1 MKKNITINLSG
12 RLFQIDEDA
21 CNMLQHYV
29 DSLRSAFGKEEGG
42 DEIVDDIE
50 TRIAELF
57 DELKTQ
63 GNEAINISHVK
74 DIISRI
80 GRPEELTGDE
90 EADGTNGHRYESV
103 SDTAQSIYNNVRERT
118 AGKKLFR
125 NPKDK
130 MLAGVLSGLATYTDT
145 NPIGWR
151 LATVLLFCCYGFGLL
166 AYIILAIVVPEAKTP
181 EQLLQM
187 EGKEINPQNLADV
200 VVDTGST
207 DEEQHPTLLHKL
219 CSLMLKVLFGFFVAI
234 AVVVGI
240 LAALGALFA
249 LVVLVSAIV
258 LPVSSSLPFSLET
271 MGLAGLYQ
279 NNPLV
284 LILFAISLFMLLL
297 IPIYAIVHMVLSLAR
312 RVRPMGTA
320 QRILWIVLWV
330 AALCCVVPCSMTM
343 AEYSE
348 RYNHEKYYVPA
359 TTVYQGVEMRVE
371 DATYLRRG
379 GWDLLKAENCD
390 HYTYRGQYLINNRN
404 MRYMDVYNESCEEIF
419 QAERSEKVEPGVYS
433 LSCHVRAE
441 GRGIFVYV
449 RGKELMLKEIPPY
462 GNEGGE
468 LWESATHMEAAAE
481 GNSLKEAQEAAD
493 PKWEQQQRRQIA
505 MANNNRGYGWSEL
518 KIDGIVVTG
527 DSITYGISTDEA
539 FTGQP
544 CRSQWFSATN
554 FKLTRT
560 GD

>member
-90 EADGTNGHRYESV
+90 ETDGPNDHRYESV
-103 SDTAQSIYNNVRERT
+103 SDAAQSIYNNVRERT

-200 VVDTGST
+200 VVDTGNT

-240 LAALGALFA
+240 LSALGALFA
-249 LVVLVSAIV
+249 LVVLVSALV

-279 NNPLV
+279 SNPLV

-343 AEYSE
+343 ADYSD
-348 RYNHEKYYVPA
+348 RYYHEKYYVPA
-359 TTVYQGVEMRVE
+359 TTEYQGVEMRVE

-468 LWESATHMEAAAE
+468 LWESATRMEDAAE
-481 GNSLKEAQEAAD
+481 GDSLKEAQEAAD

-505 MANNNRGYGWSEL
+505 MANNRRGYGWSEVR
-518 KIDGIVVTG
+518 IDGIVVTS
-527 DSITYGISTDEA
+527 DSIAYGISTDET

-544 CRSQWFSATN
+544 CRSQWFSATD